1 MEGCVGLDNKEE
13 QARPD
18 SVGADSLPITRRNEI
33 DLNNEIADRDTG
45 RAKRFLTSDSATRV
59 NERKREE
66 ERRMSAL
73 MRAMQDP
80 AYAAA
85 YNETKN
91 VADAARHATDT
102 AAQRLAAEAQQAAEK
117 LNSLRANAARLPDG
131 TRVYL
136 SRTDGRLYTE
146 DGIDVSDQRDS
157 VTGLTAD
164 SPARED
170 LDAARE
176 EAERIA
182 ERQRQVEHYD
192 REVLRPVEE
201 RLLDEDKPP
210 SVEELGRDRDRL
222 ETEMPADIAAE
233 YEMPASAPTVP
244 ARTNSAASEYV
255 GDAELPAPD
264 LNAHFAAAKSQES
277 HDSSLA
283 TPLPANSPKLV

>member
-18 SVGADSLPITRRNEI
+18 SVGADSLPSARRNEI
-33 DLNNEIADRDTG
+33 DLNNEIGDRDTG
-45 RAKRFLTSDSATRV
+45 RTRRFLTSDSAGRV

-80 AYAAA
+80 AYTAA
-85 YNETKN
+85 YNETKD
-91 VADAARHATDT
+91 VADAARYATDT
-102 AAQRLAAEAQQAAEK
+102 AALRLTAEAQQAAER
-117 LNSLRANAARLPDG
+117 LDSIRADAARLPDG

-157 VTGLTAD
+157 VIGLTAN

-170 LDAARE
+170 IDAARQE
-176 EAERIA
+176 TERIA
-182 ERQRQVEHYD
+182 ERQRQVERYD

-201 RLLDEDKPP
+201 RLQDQDNPS
-210 SVEELGRDRDRL
+210 SVEELRRDRERL
-222 ETEMPADIAAE
+222 EQEMPAEVSADFSPPQRERTAA
-233 YEMPASAPTVP
+233 
-244 ARTNSAASEYV
+244 ARSAADEYLGSDDFEV
-255 GDAELPAPD
+255 PELK
-264 LNAHFAAAKSQES
+264 AHFAAATSQELN
-277 HDSSLA
+277 DSSQA
-283 TPLPANSPKLV
+283 TPSPANSPKPV